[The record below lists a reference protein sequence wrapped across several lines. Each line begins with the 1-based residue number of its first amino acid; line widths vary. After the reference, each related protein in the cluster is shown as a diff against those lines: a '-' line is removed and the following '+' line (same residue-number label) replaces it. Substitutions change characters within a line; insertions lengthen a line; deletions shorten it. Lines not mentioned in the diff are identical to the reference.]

1 MDAIKDKLASLR
13 EYFTELAL
21 IRLRVLVEISWL
33 RRLADDPRLVE
44 IPAFSPATLA
54 ALDRIA
60 ADFSEAD
67 GARVKAI
74 EAETNH
80 DVKAIEYFLQ
90 EKLAAYP
97 DAKATGFIHFA
108 CTSEDI
114 NNTCHALML
123 AGSREGVMLPMLDRI
138 VAHLRA
144 LAHELA
150 DVAMLAHTHG
160 QPATPTTLGKEMAN
174 VVQRLERART
184 RLAAVELTAKFNG
197 AVGNYNAHLA
207 AYPDIDWETLA
218 REFVTSLGL
227 SFNAYT
233 TQIEPHDCIGEMF
246 DAYAG
251 INTILLDLD
260 RDLWVTSP

>member
-1 MDAIKDKLASLR
+1 MPVEPSVGKLSREARRPQGQRRQGMRWRLARNGPEDDAIRKAGVIKEA
-13 EYFTELAL
+13 AL
-21 IRLRVLVEISWL
+21 NSRSIRIARACRISGCGVF
-33 RRLADDPRLVE
+33 PM
-44 IPAFSPATLA
+44 IPDWSRFPAVSPATLA

-80 DVKAIEYFLQ
+80 DVKAIEYVLQ

-207 AYPDIDWETLA
+207 AYPDIDWERSRA
-218 REFVTSLGL
+218 S
-227 SFNAYT
+227 S
-233 TQIEPHDCIGEMF
+233 
-246 DAYAG
+246 
-251 INTILLDLD
+251 
-260 RDLWVTSP
+260 